1 MFLKHVSFFLSY
13 YDGKISMKIPFFVL
27 FWISWYVKIMIL
39 LKIFFSH
46 KYQFLLYNIR
56 ILNKWVDVFLSSCAL
71 LIIHFKHLTYILRQ
85 WTTCSALLGCFF
97 VKFLIT
103 NVNFCHQLND
113 NHRNHDTVG
122 YVAGGSLI
130 YNIFKRKKYFRNLR
144 YKGNITKYI
153 KMVQLKPT
161 KRPNKWNLP
170 NTEKLHDL
178 FFVSQS

>member
-1 MFLKHVSFFLSY
+1 MIWRFF
-13 YDGKISMKIPFFVL
+13 F
-27 FWISWYVKIMIL
+27 
-39 LKIFFSH
+39 
-46 KYQFLLYNIR
+46 
-56 ILNKWVDVFLSSCAL
+56 SSCAL
-71 LIIHFKHLTYILRQ
+71 LIIHFKHSTYILRQ

-161 KRPNKWNLP
+161 KNDQTNGIYQTQRNYMIFFLFHSHSYGNKAR
-170 NTEKLHDL
+170 
-178 FFVSQS
+178 FS

>member
-1 MFLKHVSFFLSY
+1 MARYLWKYPFLFCFESRDMLRLWYYQKYFFLININFY
-13 YDGKISMKIPFFVL
+13 FTIFVYWTHDL
-27 FWISWYVKIMIL
+27 TFSWV
-39 LKIFFSH
+39 
-46 KYQFLLYNIR
+46 
-56 ILNKWVDVFLSSCAL
+56 

>member
-1 MFLKHVSFFLSY
+1 MTLQYSYTEHMIWRFLEFLCTS
-13 YDGKISMKIPFFVL
+13 
-27 FWISWYVKIMIL
+27 
-39 LKIFFSH
+39 
-46 KYQFLLYNIR
+46 N
-56 ILNKWVDVFLSSCAL
+56 NN
-71 LIIHFKHLTYILRQ
+71 FKHLTYILRQ

>member
-1 MFLKHVSFFLSY
+1 
-13 YDGKISMKIPFFVL
+13 MKIPFFVL

-56 ILNKWVDVFLSSCAL
+56 ILNRWFDVFLSSCAL

-153 KMVQLKPT
+153 KMCTIETHKTT
-161 KRPNKWNLP
+161 KQMEFTKHRETTWSFFCFTVIA
-170 NTEKLHDL
+170 TEIKHGL
-178 FFVSQS
+178 VKYQ